1 MIFKGEKWACEA
13 CVRGHRVSNC
23 NHSDRPLQH
32 INKKGRPVTQCAHCR
47 AQRKSRQSHVKC
59 DCGEKTSKCAHLQQ
73 TPEGHTDT
81 CCCNHGGKCSCCG
94 KREPALDTVPE
105 AEADDNNPN
114 KVLPRP
120 KLPNRRRRANTIHSD
135 NMMSFDAN
143 GNRKPVKHNR
153 TSQQVGPY
161 QLNRVNSAG
170 ASMDSFTEGRKGV
183 DAQRRVKSEA
193 TSPMLQNSG
202 FQMNSAVP
210 PLDLSNIDYGYTN
223 SGPPSAFDLFGAG
236 FSPDNDAPL
245 YSAGLNPPQSVDWA
259 QYDFAGQND
268 AFGPSSYSAAGTQGF
283 GNFPDYASNSE
294 YLPNLVNTTSNSG
307 DVSEAGDWNPN
318 VYNNGLDISNLDR
331 DSFYKDADQ
340 DPNALGQTSF
350 FDQDAVFIPNYYDGQ
365 DGLADETVNQMGTE
379 TMWNIA

>member
-1 MIFKGEKWACEA
+1 MG
-13 CVRGHRVSNC
+13 
-23 NHSDRPLQH
+23 
-32 INKKGRPVTQCAHCR
+32 
-47 AQRKSRQSHVKC
+47 
-59 DCGEKTSKCAHLQQ
+59 
-73 TPEGHTDT
+73 
-81 CCCNHGGKCSCCG
+81 CSCCG

-223 SGPPSAFDLFGAG
+223 SGPPSAF
-236 FSPDNDAPL
+236 
-245 YSAGLNPPQSVDWA
+245 
-259 QYDFAGQND
+259 
-268 AFGPSSYSAAGTQGF
+268 GPSSYSAAGTQGF